1 MFFTLSLA
9 FGALTAFASYM
20 PYHNQ
25 CINDGYAVVIINCGT
40 SIFAGVVVFS
50 ILGYREL
57 KTGIEASKVR
67 KSMEVLFVKILY
79 ATRKCDFFIC
89 KIK

>member
-25 CINDGYAVVIINCGT
+25 CIHDGYAVVIINCGT

-57 KTGIEASKVR
+57 KTGISAS
-67 KSMEVLFVKILY
+67 EVCRPNYVLY
-79 ATRKCDFFIC
+79 
-89 KIK
+89 

>member
-9 FGALTAFASYM
+9 FGALPAFASYM
-20 PYHNQ
+20 PYNNQ
-25 CINDGYAVVIINCGT
+25 CIRDGYAVVLINCAT

-57 KTGIEASKVR
+57 KTGIPAS
-67 KSMEVLFVKILY
+67 EVGK
-79 ATRKCDFFIC
+79 
-89 KIK
+89 